1 MAQIPKCKHCK
12 QEVLDK
18 SQATKKGSY
27 WYHNSCL
34 EEIELAKKKYKPQE
48 NTPRRAFTDMVL
60 DILAKVP
67 RCSKR
72 STCTLADLI
81 SLNAVLVA

>member
-1 MAQIPKCKHCK
+1 MPNVSK
-12 QEVLDK
+12 LFR
-18 SQATKKGSY
+18 QAHKP
-27 WYHNSCL
+27 L
-34 EEIELAKKKYKPQE
+34 LIFEEIYGINIRKILKSCPE
-48 NTPRRAFTDMVL
+48 TDRL

-81 SLNAVLVA
+81 SLNAVLAA